1 MGQVQPEFM
10 SPSIVSASIPVEIVI
25 PDCCNIGVVFR
36 SLLAVNGTVLAAIL
50 MRTSELQLGLFEFI
64 ESSMLIELACL
75 ASLFV
80 LCGLRRILRAIPAW
94 GQRAAC
100 AAVPAAVTGAV
111 IQLFSSLDWLWSS
124 FANLTVLKGM
134 LAAALLGSLLQ
145 HYFELRMRA
154 FSPALV
160 EARLQALQARI
171 RPHFLFNSLNAVLSL
186 IRSEPLRAEAALED
200 LADLFRVLMN
210 DSRHLTSMEN
220 EIRLCRQYLSIE
232 KIRLGDRLHVH
243 WKAENISEG
252 VLRKARMPALLLQ
265 PLLENAIHHGV
276 EPSAEPVRIQVCI
289 SRSVDRIE
297 IIVVNPFHENV
308 GDKTLPG
315 SGNQM
320 ALNNIRERLALLY
333 DVEAQL
339 TTTIKEGLF
348 EVRLRFPYR
357 KGTE

>member
-1 MGQVQPEFM
+1 
-10 SPSIVSASIPVEIVI
+10 
-25 PDCCNIGVVFR
+25 
-36 SLLAVNGTVLAAIL
+36 
-50 MRTSELQLGLFEFI
+50 
-64 ESSMLIELACL
+64 
-75 ASLFV
+75 
-80 LCGLRRILRAIPAW
+80 
-94 GQRAAC
+94 
-100 AAVPAAVTGAV
+100 
-111 IQLFSSLDWLWSS
+111 
-124 FANLTVLKGM
+124 
-134 LAAALLGSLLQ
+134 
-145 HYFELRMRA
+145 
-154 FSPALV
+154 
-160 EARLQALQARI
+160 
-171 RPHFLFNSLNAVLSL
+171 
-186 IRSEPLRAEAALED
+186 
-200 LADLFRVLMN
+200 MN
-210 DSRHLTSMEN
+210 DSRNLTSMEN

-232 KIRLGDRLHVH
+232 KIRLGDRLHVQ

-276 EPSAEPVRIQVCI
+276 EPSAVPVRIQVCI

-297 IIVVNPFHENV
+297 IIVVNPFHEDV